1 MTRFITSLVL
11 AVWISAMA
19 LVAIQNATPVA
30 LQFLGIQSVAIPVG
44 LLMAFSASLGMVGAA
59 LALGFW
65 QSIRSF

>member
-1 MTRFITSLVL
+1 
-11 AVWISAMA
+11 MA
-19 LVAIQNATPVA
+19 LIAIQNATPVA

-59 LALGFW
+59 LAIGFW

>member
-59 LALGFW
+59 LAIGFW

>member
-19 LVAIQNATPVA
+19 LIAIQNATPVA

-59 LALGFW
+59 LAIGFW